1 MKDYLKE
8 ELSSKEREMILA
20 IIKVTA
26 RCFKNRLY
34 QRNKIRMLPID
45 DIDLPIEDDYTVF
58 VFKIK
63 KNISLS
69 VPLTMEEKNKIV
81 QYVDNVLNELSLF
94 DFKRALTF
102 DEKLVLFLYRFK
114 KFTENQTADFLDCCE
129 RTVRYRNESIKEK
142 KIKYIGGIDNV

>member
-8 ELSSKEREMILA
+8 ELSSKERETIIA

-26 RCFKNRLY
+26 RCYKNRLY
-34 QRNKIRMLPID
+34 KRNKTKILSID

-58 VFKIK
+58 VFRIK

-94 DFKRALTF
+94 DFKRALT
-102 DEKLVLFLYRFK
+102 LVLFLYKFK
-114 KFTENQTADFLDCCE
+114 SFTEIQTANFLDCCE
-129 RTVRYRNESIKEK
+129 RTIRYRNESIKEK
-142 KIKYIGGIDNV
+142 KMKYIGGINNV